1 MKVCKVTLIILF
13 LFVLMS
19 AVSAADDLNSTED
32 VISADIHEGE
42 IYLDDDVISAD
53 IHEGEISL
61 DDELNNSVIYA
72 DAENGN
78 DSNDGLSKDSP
89 VKTINK
95 AYDLVADNGTIYLS
109 DGVYDNPQLFIYK
122 SLSIIGSNNTIIDG
136 GNYIHKGF
144 VFRTWSGSY
153 FLFKNIKFMNV
164 KTYGSVAKVIQAGVK
179 DSTVVIENC
188 DFINTHLGTDD
199 ANTPI
204 IRISAGVTTYILNC
218 NFINP
223 TMGNSKDNWA
233 IYCMGKLTINN
244 TKFINE
250 SYGGIFVER
259 TSSNQIASL
268 NINNCTFINVTGNGA
283 IRCYAKLNI
292 NNSSFINCRNG
303 DAGGAICID
312 QGRYNKKINHIII
325 NCYFENCYS
334 TKNGGA
340 VAVYNNAYIVNSFTL
355 SNSSFVGCSCSDW
368 DGFGG
373 ALHISKNTNAYLNY
387 NVFSECSGKGAAIH
401 NAGNT
406 ILNNSIIKNSK
417 IDVVTNMYGYYLGS
431 ILNDYGTLTVIS
443 SIFENNTCFK
453 TWYRGTHIGTAGIYN
468 RGTLDVSYS
477 AFINNTKI
485 KNIGRIENLN
495 MNEDVY
501 TESSNV
507 KSLDLNWWGSDD
519 NPTDLGL
526 SNYEK
531 INNWFY
537 LDIAPEYLALNI
549 NETADVTANFK
560 LSNPNIAFDSG
571 KIPKF
576 NITFSSIVNDKFL
589 YESKNLINNSAS
601 VVFDLTQT
609 KGQYVLLTSIG
620 VYSKPTI
627 IDVGKNVSLMN
638 VSVSDIIYG
647 NDLKVNVSVMNN
659 QSQSLKGNV
668 TFKINK
674 KTYNVKLNDGSCT
687 ASISG
692 LDPGNYVLK
701 VIYEGNED
709 YFKSIQYF
717 NVTVNKIPT
726 NLSIAM
732 PEVVYIGNK
741 AIFNTTLMPENFKI
755 KANLYLNGVKDNI
768 LYIYG
773 GNTTISLGVRP
784 IGEYNLT
791 VELWN
796 NTYYESSTA
805 TATFRVE
812 KYDVN
817 LTIGVDDVKLGENAT
832 ITINSSPE
840 DFKGYGMLEING
852 VNQSIF
858 IYNNQTNITL
868 SNLNPGKYD
877 LKLYFGGDAKF
888 KNATAF
894 ASFNV
899 LRNNVT
905 LNITVGEGFI
915 LVKTNCTDCG
925 GLVSLYVNNNF
936 YTQNL
941 SNGIANFTV
950 DFSEGYNYIYA
961 YYSGDDYYEHATANA
976 TFLVPDTP
984 GLTGEDLMV
993 YEHSGEGYVINLNN
1007 DLGYP
1012 ISNATITIEI
1022 AGKKYAV
1029 ITNWEGYALFP
1040 LNLDVGDY
1048 ILMASY
1054 GKYNIAN
1061 NISVKPI
1068 NLRLSCKNI
1077 ISPNQNQTIT
1087 AKVSRGV
1094 IGEILFELSD
1104 NTSYVAVISDGF
1116 AQINISGLASGNYT
1130 IKAFYTNEIYK
1141 SDGVVA
1147 NFTVD
1152 KYYTPISAD
1161 FNDTLYSRDFVVK
1174 VTLPDNAGGDVTFK
1188 INDSVYVREVLN
1200 GISTLV
1206 LSGLDVG
1213 QYNLDIIYSGDSLYY
1228 TASLLNKSFKV
1239 FKLNSFIDVNVSDV
1253 VYGED
1258 VFIDVCLS
1266 GDATGTVR
1274 LLLNNQNY
1282 TASLVGGRAA
1292 FILPDLGV
1300 GFYKAK
1306 IFYSGD
1312 DNYYSNTS
1320 DISFYVLKDHI
1331 SLDVSVNDV
1340 LYGEDVVIKVVF
1352 DKNVSG
1358 KVSVDV
1364 GGRKYVG
1371 DVTYGCCDLIL
1382 HDLDVGVYDVDVV
1395 YLDDVNYYFNTSSV
1409 RFNVFKL
1416 DSFIYLDVND
1426 TLSGDDAVIKVYL
1439 SDNATGIV
1447 NFCINDYNYTSNVV
1461 NGIASLVFSGLDV
1474 GLYDVEANYPGD
1486 NHYKANSSSSSFIVY
1501 KLKSPISVNVDDT
1514 LFGDDVIISVTL
1526 GKNTSGVVSFNINGS
1541 EYLCNVSDGFA
1552 SVVLSGLNLG
1562 IYGLDVYYSGDIR
1575 HYSNESHSSFSIYK
1589 LDSVFDVSVS
1599 DVLAGE
1605 DEIIT
1610 VVLDKNAT
1618 GQVIFTV
1625 DDKSYA
1631 KNVVDGKAVLVLSN
1645 LLVKTYN
1652 LSVSYS
1658 GDNHYYPNQMNT
1670 TFSIKTLLS
1679 HIDVDVCD
1687 VKYGESVVIK
1697 ANVTEGATGS
1707 VIFSIGNITKTVR
1720 LINSTAV
1727 LEISNLDAGKY
1738 NVTAKYVGD
1747 SIYTSSQT
1755 SKSFNVYKKESE
1767 VNVVVNSV
1775 VVGENIRI
1783 YAVVSPNA
1791 TGNVTFRMLG
1801 YYSPRNK
1808 TINGNNASWLI
1819 SPLKTGQYTIIAVYN
1834 GDNNYYSS
1842 NTTYYLSVNQIE
1854 TKLNVEINNVSKTSD
1869 VFIKATLK
1877 TEDDVGINGQVM
1889 VTIGDYDYIVNIT
1902 DGYGVLNISR
1912 LSPGVYNYSA
1922 LYIGSKSYYR
1932 STFSG
1937 VFEIED
1943 SYVDVRLFANPLVK
1957 YYSGSERL
1965 MVYLT
1970 DWDYYPIS
1978 NAALYFYINGV
1989 EYKRITDGEGLASMA
2004 VNLVSGNYTV
2014 DIRFEGFNKF
2024 NALSVRTNITV
2035 NPTVEGLNITKIFR
2049 NATQYYAI
2057 FSDAQGNLL
2066 KNVSVR
2072 FNINGVFYSRLTND
2086 YGVARL
2092 NINLN
2097 PGEYILTAEN
2107 PVTGE
2112 LRSNLITV
2120 LPSIVENH
2128 DLNMY
2133 YRNGS
2138 QFIVR
2143 LLGSDGNAV
2152 SGEEVTFNINGVF
2165 YTRVSDSEGYAR
2177 LNINLNPGNY
2187 IITAEHNGCRVSNNV
2202 LVKAILFTN
2211 DLSIRYGSR
2220 ASFDATLVD
2229 GRGRLYHGQLVTFNI
2244 NGVFYERMTSDNGVA
2259 SLNIRLQ
2266 AGKYIITSSFNGC
2279 NVANTITIY

>member
-1 MKVCKVTLIILF
+1 MRLYKFLLLILVF
-13 LFVLMS
+13 LIS
-19 AVSAADDLNSTED
+19 IAAVSAADDLNSTDD
-32 VISADIHEGE
+32 VISADIHEDE
-42 IYLDDDVISAD
+42 ISLDDNVISAD

-61 DDELNNSVIYA
+61 DDEVNNSIVYA
-72 DAENGN
+72 DADTGN

-109 DGVYDNPQLFIYK
+109 DGVYDNPQLFLYK
-122 SLSIIGSNNTIIDG
+122 SLSIIGSNNTIIEG
-136 GNYIHKGF
+136 YSIAKKGF

-153 FLFKNIKFMNV
+153 FEFKNIKFMNL
-164 KTYGSVAKVIQAGVK
+164 KMRGNNARIIQAGVTG
-179 DSTVVIENC
+179 STVVIENC
-188 DFINTHLGTDD
+188 DFYNTNYGTDD
-199 ANTPI
+199 AGATPVI
-204 IRISAGVTTYILNC
+204 AVGGVNAFILNC
-218 NFINP
+218 TFINP
-223 TMGNSKDNWA
+223 YKSESNDYFIIENF
-233 IYCMGKLTINN
+233 GKLTVNN
-244 TKFINE
+244 TKFINMTNGAIK
-250 SYGGIFVER
+250 SARSSKQGVE
-259 TSSNQIASL
+259 SL
-268 NINNCTFINVTGNGA
+268 NINNCTFINVSGRA
-283 IRCYAKLNI
+283 IQSNAINL
-292 NNSSFINCRNG
+292 NNSLFINCSNSG
-303 DAGGAICID
+303 SGSAVYIEKGN
-312 QGRYNKKINHIII
+312 YWSKINPRIT

-334 TKNGGA
+334 SNNGGA
-340 VAVYNNAYIVNSFTL
+340 VAVYNANSFNL
-355 SNSSFVGCSCSDW
+355 LNSSFVRCSCSGAAG
-368 DGFGG
+368 GFGG
-373 ALHISKNTNAYLNY
+373 ALYISKNTNALLN
-387 NVFSECSGKGAAIH
+387 NIIFSECYGKGSAIC
-401 NAGNT
+401 NLGNT
-406 ILNNSIIKNSK
+406 ILNNSMIKNSK
-417 IDVVTNMYGYYLGS
+417 IYVVTNMYGYYLGS

-443 SIFENNTCFK
+443 TIFENNTCLK
-453 TWYRGTHIGTAGIYN
+453 TWYTGTYIGTAGIYN

-485 KNIGRIENLN
+485 GKN
-495 MNEDVY
+495 MYDDVY

-537 LDIAPEYLALNI
+537 LDIVPEYLALNI
-549 NETADVTANFK
+549 NDTANVTANFK
-560 LSNPNIAFDSG
+560 LNNPNIPFDSD
-571 KIPKF
+571 KLPKF
-576 NITFSSIVNDKFL
+576 NITFSSVVNDKLF
-589 YESKNLINNSAS
+589 YESKNLLNNSAS
-601 VVFDLTQT
+601 VLFNLTQT
-609 KGQYVLLTSIG
+609 KGQYILLTSISS
-620 VYSKPTI
+620 YTKPTI
-627 IDVGKNVSLMN
+627 IDVGKNVSLMDVN
-638 VSVSDIIYG
+638 FTDIVYG
-647 NDLKVNVSVMNN
+647 EKLKVNVSVKNN
-659 QSQSLKGNV
+659 NSEFLNGNV
-668 TFKINK
+668 TFLIDK
-674 KTYNVKLNDGSCT
+674 KTYNVKLDNGFCT
-687 ASISG
+687 AYIPD
-692 LDPGNYVLK
+692 LNPGNYTLK

-726 NLSIAM
+726 NLSIVM
-732 PEVVYIGNK
+732 PEVIYIGNK
-741 AIFNTTLMPENFKI
+741 AKFNTTLKPENFKI
-755 KANLYLNGVKDNI
+755 RANLYLNGNKTNI
-768 LYIYG
+768 LYICG
-773 GNTTISLGVRP
+773 GNTTISLGVLP
-784 IGEYNLT
+784 LGEYNFT

-796 NTYYESSTA
+796 HAYYESSTVSRS
-805 TATFRVE
+805 FKVE

-817 LTIGVDDVKLGENAT
+817 LTIDMDDVKLGENAT
-832 ITINSSPE
+832 VTINSSPE

-868 SNLNPGKYD
+868 SDLNPGKYD
-877 LKLYFGGDAKF
+877 LKLYYGGDAKF

-899 LRNNVT
+899 LKNNVT

-915 LVKTNCTDCG
+915 LVKTNYTDCG

-1029 ITNWEGYALFP
+1029 ITNWEGYALLP

-1048 ILMASY
+1048 ILVASY
-1054 GKYNIAN
+1054 GKYNITN

-1104 NTSYVAVISDGF
+1104 NTSYVVVISDGF

-1141 SDGVVA
+1141 SNGVVA

-1174 VTLPDNAGGDVTFK
+1174 VTLPDNAGGNVTFK
-1188 INDSVYVREVLN
+1188 INDLVYVREVLN

-1228 TASLLNKSFKV
+1228 TASVLNKSFKV

-1258 VFIDVCLS
+1258 VFIDVFLS

-1282 TASLVGGRAA
+1282 KSSLVGGRTS
-1292 FILPDLGV
+1292 FILHDLGV
-1300 GFYKAK
+1300 GFYKVK

-1331 SLDVSVNDV
+1331 SLDVSANDV
-1340 LYGEDVVIKVVF
+1340 LYGEDAVIKVVL

-1364 GGRKYVG
+1364 NGRKYVG

-1416 DSFIYLDVND
+1416 NSSIYLDVND

-1447 NFCINDYNYTSNVV
+1447 NFCINDYNYTSSVV

-1541 EYLCNVSDGFA
+1541 EYLCNVSNGFT

-1575 HYSNESHSSFSIYK
+1575 HYSNESHSSFRIYK
-1589 LDSVFDVSVS
+1589 LNSIFDVSVS

-1625 DDKSYA
+1625 DGKSYA
-1631 KNVVDGKAVLVLSN
+1631 KNVVGGKAVLVLSN

-1679 HIDVDVCD
+1679 SIDVNVGD
-1687 VKYGESVVIK
+1687 VKYGEIVVIK
-1697 ANVTEGATGS
+1697 ANVTDGATGG
-1707 VIFSIGNITKTVR
+1707 VIFSIGNITKTVNI
-1720 LINSTAV
+1720 INSTAV
-1727 LEISNLDAGKY
+1727 LELSNLDAGKY
-1738 NVTAKYVGD
+1738 NIAAKYVGD
-1747 SIYTSSQT
+1747 SVYTSSQT
-1755 SKSFNVYKKESE
+1755 FKSFNVYKRESE

-1783 YAVVSPNA
+1783 YAVVNPNA

-1877 TEDDVGINGQVM
+1877 TADGVGINGQIM
-1889 VTIGDYDYIVNIT
+1889 VTIGDYDYIVDIK

-1932 STFSG
+1932 SIYGG

-1943 SYVDVRLFANPLVK
+1943 SYVDVRLFADPLVK

-1989 EYKRITDGEGLASMA
+1989 EYRRVTNDGGLASMA
-2004 VNLVSGNYTV
+2004 VNLVSGNYAV
-2014 DIRFEGFNKF
+2014 DIRFEGFDKF
-2024 NALSVRTNITV
+2024 NALSVSTNVTV

-2066 KNVSVR
+2066 KNTSVK
-2072 FNINGVFYSRLTND
+2072 FNINGVFYTRVTNE
-2086 YGVARL
+2086 YGIARL
-2092 NINLN
+2092 NINLI
-2097 PGEYILTAEN
+2097 PGEYVLTAEN

-2120 LPSIVENH
+2120 LSSIVENH

-2202 LVKAILFTN
+2202 LVKPVLFTN

-2229 GRGRLYHGQLVTFNI
+2229 GRGRLYSGQVVTFNI

-2266 AGKYIITSSFNGC
+2266 TGKYLITSSFNGC

>member
-1 MKVCKVTLIILF
+1 MRLYKFLLLILVF
-13 LFVLMS
+13 LIS
-19 AVSAADDLNSTED
+19 IAAVSAVDDLNST
-32 VISADIHEGE
+32 
-42 IYLDDDVISAD
+42 DDVISAD

-61 DDELNNSVIYA
+61 DDNVISADIHEDEISIDGEVNNSIVYA

-78 DSNDGLSKDSP
+78 DSNDGLSRDSP

-109 DGVYDNPQLFIYK
+109 DGVYDNPQLFLYK
-122 SLSIIGSNNTIIDG
+122 SLSIIGSNNTIIEG
-136 GNYIHKGF
+136 YSIAKKGF

-153 FLFKNIKFMNV
+153 FEFKNIKFMNL
-164 KTYGSVAKVIQAGVK
+164 KMRGNNARIIQAGVTG
-179 DSTVVIENC
+179 STVVIENC
-188 DFINTHLGTDD
+188 DFYNTNYGTDD
-199 ANTPI
+199 AGATPVI
-204 IRISAGVTTYILNC
+204 AVGGVNAFILNC
-218 NFINP
+218 TFINP
-223 TMGNSKDNWA
+223 YKSESNDYFIIENF
-233 IYCMGKLTINN
+233 GKLTVNN
-244 TKFINE
+244 TKFINMTNGAIK
-250 SYGGIFVER
+250 SARSSKQGVE
-259 TSSNQIASL
+259 SL
-268 NINNCTFINVTGNGA
+268 NINNCTFINVSGRAVQSNA
-283 IRCYAKLNI
+283 INL
-292 NNSSFINCRNG
+292 NNSSFINCSNSG
-303 DAGGAICID
+303 SGSAVYIEKGN
-312 QGRYNKKINHIII
+312 YWSKINPRIT

-334 TKNGGA
+334 SNNGGA
-340 VAVYNNAYIVNSFTL
+340 VAVYNANSFNL
-355 SNSSFVGCSCSDW
+355 LNSSFVRCSCSDG

-373 ALHISKNTNAYLNY
+373 ALYISKNTNAYLNY
-387 NVFSECSGKGAAIH
+387 NNFSECFGKGSAIC
-401 NAGNT
+401 NLGNT

-417 IDVVTNMYGYYLGS
+417 IYVVTNMYGYYLGS

-443 SIFENNTCFK
+443 SIFENNTCLK
-453 TWYRGTHIGTAGIYN
+453 TWYKGTHIGTAGIYN

-485 KNIGRIENLN
+485 KNIGRFETLN
-495 MNEDVY
+495 MYDDVY

-507 KSLDLNWWGSDD
+507 KSLDFNWWSSDE

-531 INNWFY
+531 INNWLY
-537 LDIAPEYLALNI
+537 LDITPEYLALNI

-571 KIPKF
+571 KIPNF
-576 NITFSSIVNDKFL
+576 NITFFSIVNDKYL
-589 YESKNLINNSAS
+589 YESKNLVNNSAS

-609 KGQYVLLTSIG
+609 KGQYVILTSIG
-620 VYSKPTI
+620 VYSKPTV
-627 IDVGKNVSLMN
+627 IDVGKNVSLMKVN
-638 VSVSDIIYG
+638 VSDIIYG

-674 KTYNVKLNDGSCT
+674 KIYNVKLNDGSCT

-692 LDPGNYVLK
+692 LDPGDYTLK
-701 VIYEGNED
+701 VVYEGDED

-717 NVTVNKIPT
+717 NITVNKIPT

-773 GNTTISLGVRP
+773 GNTNISLGVRP

-817 LTIGVDDVKLGENAT
+817 LTIAAEDIMLGENAT
-832 ITINSSPE
+832 IIINSTPN
-840 DFKGYGMLEING
+840 DFKGKAILEING
-852 VNQSIF
+852 YNQSVYISDG
-858 IYNNQTNITL
+858 QTNVTL
-868 SNLNPGKYD
+868 SDLSYGKYD
-877 LKLYFGGDAKF
+877 LKLYYDGDAKF
-888 KNATAF
+888 KNSTAYS
-894 ASFNV
+894 SFNV
-899 LRNNVT
+899 LRTPVA
-905 LNITVGEGFI
+905 LEISIEDGFI
-915 LVKTNCTDCG
+915 LVKTNYTDCE

-941 SNGIANFTV
+941 SNAIANFTV

-961 YYSGDDYYEHATANA
+961 HYSGDDYYEHATANA

-984 GLTGEDLMV
+984 GLTGEDLMI

-1029 ITNWEGYALFP
+1029 ITNWEGYALLP

-1048 ILMASY
+1048 TLMALY
-1054 GKYNIAN
+1054 GKYNITN

-1104 NTSYVAVISDGF
+1104 NISYVAVISDGL

-1130 IKAFYTNEIYK
+1130 IKAYYTNEIYK
-1141 SDGVVA
+1141 SDCVVA

-1161 FNDTLYSRDFVVK
+1161 FNDTLYSRDFIVK
-1174 VTLPDNAGGDVTFK
+1174 VTLPDNAGGNVAFK
-1188 INDSVYVREVLN
+1188 INDSLYVRKVLN

-1228 TASLLNKSFKV
+1228 TASLLNNSFKV
-1239 FKLNSFIDVNVSDV
+1239 FKLNSFIDANVSDV

-1258 VFIDVCLS
+1258 VIIDVFLADNS
-1266 GDATGTVR
+1266 TGNIR

-1282 TASLVGGRAA
+1282 TASLVNGRAA
-1292 FILPDLGV
+1292 FILPDLSV

-1331 SLDVSVNDV
+1331 SLDVSANDA
-1340 LYGEDVVIKVVF
+1340 LYGEDVVINVVLNR
-1352 DKNVSG
+1352 NVSG

-1364 GGRKYVG
+1364 NGRKYVG
-1371 DVTYGCCDLIL
+1371 DVTYGCCILIL
-1382 HDLDVGVYDVDVV
+1382 NDLDVGVYDVDVV

-1409 RFNVFKL
+1409 TFKVFKL
-1416 DSFIYLDVND
+1416 NSSIYLDVND

-1447 NFCINDYNYTSNVV
+1447 NFSINGYNYTSSII
-1461 NGIASLVFSGLDV
+1461 GGCASLVFSGLDV
-1474 GLYDVEANYPGD
+1474 GLYNVEANYPGD
-1486 NHYKANSSSSSFIVY
+1486 NHYYANASSSSFIVY
-1501 KLKSPISVNVDDT
+1501 KLKSPISVNAENT
-1514 LFGDDVIISVTL
+1514 LFGEDVII
-1526 GKNTSGVVSFNINGS
+1526 I
-1541 EYLCNVSDGFA
+1541 
-1552 SVVLSGLNLG
+1552 
-1562 IYGLDVYYSGDIR
+1562 
-1575 HYSNESHSSFSIYK
+1575 
-1589 LDSVFDVSVS
+1589 
-1599 DVLAGE
+1599 
-1605 DEIIT
+1605 

-1625 DDKSYA
+1625 DGKSYA

-1645 LLVKTYN
+1645 LLVKTYD

-1658 GDNHYYPNQMNT
+1658 GDNHYYPIQMNT

-1687 VKYGESVVIK
+1687 VKYLESVVIK

-1747 SIYTSSQT
+1747 SIYTSSQS
-1755 SKSFNVYKKESE
+1755 SKSFNVYKRESE

-1808 TINGNNASWLI
+1808 TIKGNNASWLI
-1819 SPLKTGQYTIIAVYN
+1819 SPLKTGQYTIIATYN
-1834 GDNNYYSS
+1834 GDDNYLSS

-1854 TKLNVEINNVSKTSD
+1854 TKLSVEINNVSKISD

-1943 SYVDVRLFANPLVK
+1943 SFMDVRLFANPLVK

-2004 VNLVSGNYTV
+2004 INLNSGNYTV
-2014 DIRFEGFNKF
+2014 DIRFEGFDKF
-2024 NALSVRTNITV
+2024 NALSVSTNVTV

-2066 KNVSVR
+2066 KNASVR
-2072 FNINGVFYSRLTND
+2072 FNINGVFYTRVTND

-2133 YRNGS
+2133 YKNGS
-2138 QFIVR
+2138 RYSVM
-2143 LLGSDGNAV
+2143 LLDSAGKAV
-2152 SGEEVTFNINGVF
+2152 SGAKVTFNINGVF
-2165 YTRVSDSEGYAR
+2165 YTRISDEYGYAY

-2187 IITAEHNGCRVSNNV
+2187 IITAEYNGFMVSNNIV
-2202 LVKAILFTN
+2202 VKPILFTN
-2211 DLSIRYGSR
+2211 DLGIRYGSKS
-2220 ASFDATLVD
+2220 SFEATLVD
-2229 GRGRLYHGQLVTFNI
+2229 GQGRYYPNQTVTFNI
-2244 NGVFYERMTSDNGVA
+2244 NGVFYERITNDYGVA

-2266 AGKYIITSSFNGC
+2266 AGKYIITSSFNDC